1 MSRPVSW
8 LAGRAQRAPRRQS
21 RAHSSP
27 GTGTGSPGEIRC
39 ALFGIRSLQRD
50 PPSPF
55 CYAFLVFVCRLLTSV
70 CWLRMRDLLHPHA
83 QQRAAPSAYVCQPEQ
98 KASSINKTNYPPD
111 PDSASARAVAQLLT
125 FDRRWT

>member
-27 GTGTGSPGEIRC
+27 GTGTGSRGETRC

-55 CYAFLVFVCRLLTSV
+55 CYAFLVFACRLLTSV
-70 CWLRMRDLLHPHA
+70 FGCACVIFFTLTHSNELLRVLI
-83 QQRAAPSAYVCQPEQ
+83 SASQSRRRLV
-98 KASSINKTNYPPD
+98 NKTNYPRP
-111 PDSASARAVAQLLT
+111 PDSASARALAQLLT